1 MPDASPV
8 PQSQHMLIWVAIVL
22 VVLLVLVVS
31 QYNKLVGLRQLAKN
45 AWSDVDVYLKRRAD
59 LIPNLIAA
67 VKGYAGYEQST
78 LERVVQARSNA
89 QTAPSLP
96 QRAAAESSLALGIGQ
111 VFAIAEAYPDL
122 KANQS
127 FLDLQKQLSDSEK
140 GIADARQYYNAVVRD
155 YNTMLQTFPSGVFA
169 SLFGFKPMEFFE
181 VESLGEREVPKAA
194 L

>member
-1 MPDASPV
+1 MIY
-8 PQSQHMLIWVAIVL
+8 LIVAVL
-22 VVLLVLVVS
+22 VVVLIVVIA
-31 QYNKLVGLRQLAKN
+31 QYNKLVGLRQLGKN

-59 LIPNLIAA
+59 LIPNLLAA

-78 LERVVQARSNA
+78 LERVVQARTNA
-89 QTAPSLP
+89 QSAPTLP

-127 FLDLQKQLSDSEK
+127 FLDLQRQLSESEK

-181 VESLGEREVPKAA
+181 VESISEREAPKAA

>member
-1 MPDASPV
+1 MFV
-8 PQSQHMLIWVAIVL
+8 WLAILL
-22 VVLLVLVVS
+22 VVLLVVVIA
-31 QYNKLVGLRQLAKN
+31 QYNKLVGLRQLGKN

-59 LIPNLIAA
+59 LIPNLLAA

-78 LERVVQARSNA
+78 LERVVQARSHA
-89 QTAPSLP
+89 QSAPTLS
-96 QRAAAESSLALGIGQ
+96 QRAVAESSLALGIGH

-127 FLDLQKQLSDSEK
+127 FLDLQRQLSESEK

-155 YNTMLQTFPSGVFA
+155 YNTMLQAFPSGVFA
-169 SLFGFKPMEFFE
+169 SIFGFKPMEFFE
-181 VESLGEREVPKAA
+181 VESVSEREAPRAA